1 MLIMF
6 VCDSGSR
13 CSCRD
18 AVMMIV
24 SVCDSGS

>member
-1 MLIMF
+1 MLI
-6 VCDSGSR
+6 VSVRDSVLY

-18 AVMMIV
+18 AVMLIV